1 VRARDRSP
9 YRTSVRFAGDRR
21 ETPARGATD
30 TVLDSRL
37 SLLRRE
43 NGWTRLD
50 AVRGMSMFL

>member
-1 VRARDRSP
+1 
-9 YRTSVRFAGDRR
+9 
-21 ETPARGATD
+21 
-30 TVLDSRL
+30 VLDSRL